1 MIRMYALS
9 YYIEIALSQFGADIS
24 YFLHLTALGE
34 TDLNNNGVGMH
45 ECITKLFGHR
55 KGGFSRKSN

>member
-1 MIRMYALS
+1 MS
-9 YYIEIALSQFGADIS
+9 YYIKIALSQFGADIS

-34 TDLNNNGVGMH
+34 TDLNNNGVGIH

-55 KGGFSRKSN
+55 KGNRLLILILTSFLL